1 MKLSKL
7 SFDELMTQLK
17 KPAKQKNKDKEVQYV
32 MELVRLMAKSKAQMD
47 FLNREF
53 NKHFFVNK
61 QLESFFKR
69 SYEGLDAK
77 TASGASPT
85 ASAKR

>member
-7 SFDELMTQLK
+7 SFDELMAQLK
-17 KPAKQKNKDKEVQYV
+17 KPAKQNNRDKEIKYV
-32 MELVRLMAKSKAQMD
+32 MELVKLMAKSKAQMD
-47 FLNREF
+47 FLKREF
-53 NKHFFVNK
+53 DKYFFVNE

-77 TASGASPT
+77 TASGTSPT
-85 ASAKR
+85 ASTKR